1 MGIMPPNISIQKKN
15 LIINKFK
22 KAVKALQIDEG
33 PTKGDLIVKNNK
45 VYILEVTSRT
55 SPTFASETQKLS
67 TGINIPKILLLWSLN
82 KKIESHLFKN

>member
-55 SPTFASETQKLS
+55 SPTFASETKNYQLELTFLKFYFC
-67 TGINIPKILLLWSLN
+67 GLLI
-82 KKIESHLFKN
+82 KK